1 MTGSGAAVSGR
12 EILARLKGCPALAS
26 KRSTLALILSAAAP
40 AAALLIIAY
49 FVMAAV
55 TGQNGL
61 MAWGDYKKARIAR
74 EAELVRVEAERAR
87 LQHRS
92 DLLDPRRGVDP
103 DLADELVRLRTEQ
116 VREDE
121 VILQNR

>member
-1 MTGSGAAVSGR
+1 MAN
-12 EILARLKGCPALAS
+12 
-26 KRSTLALILSAAAP
+26 KRSTFTLIASAAAP
-40 AAALLIIAY
+40 AAAVLIIAY
-49 FVMAAV
+49 FVLAAV

-61 MAWGDYKKARIAR
+61 LAWGDYQRARVAR
-74 EAELVRVEAERAR
+74 EAELVRTEAEQAR

-92 DLLDPRRGVDP
+92 NLLDPRRGVDP
-103 DLADELVRLRTEQ
+103 DLADELVRSRTEQ

>member
-1 MTGSGAAVSGR
+1 MEKDRFVAN
-12 EILARLKGCPALAS
+12 
-26 KRSTLALILSAAAP
+26 KRPTFALIAAAAAP

-49 FVMAAV
+49 FVLAAV

-61 MAWGDYKKARIAR
+61 MAWGDYKKARAER
-74 EAELVRVEAERAR
+74 ESELVRVEAERAR

-103 DLADELVRLRTEQ
+103 DLADELVRSRTDQ

>member
-1 MTGSGAAVSGR
+1 MA
-12 EILARLKGCPALAS
+12 KN
-26 KRSTLALILSAAAP
+26 RSTLSLIARAAAP

-49 FVMAAV
+49 FVGAAV
-55 TGQNGL
+55 LGRNGL
-61 MAWGDYKKARIAR
+61 LAWGDYKQARVER
-74 EAELVRVEAERAR
+74 EAELKRVDAARAR

-103 DLADELVRLRTEQ
+103 DLADELVRARTDQ

-121 VILQNR
+121 VILPTR

>member
-1 MTGSGAAVSGR
+1 MAN
-12 EILARLKGCPALAS
+12 
-26 KRSTLALILSAAAP
+26 KRSTIALIASATAP

-49 FVMAAV
+49 FVLAAI

-61 MAWGDYKKARIAR
+61 LAWGDYKQARIVK
-74 EAELVRVEAERAR
+74 EVELVRLERERAR

-92 DLLDPRRGVDP
+92 DLLDPRKGVDP
-103 DLADELVRLRTEQ
+103 DLADELVRSRTDQ